1 VWAFRLV
8 FCALTWILVGGAQ
21 AGAFTDGDDVLMVQ
35 GAPDVIHY
43 HPSPDHADRSW
54 MIGVEWQATNHWL
67 VGWSH
72 FNNSFDQL
80 CDYIYV
86 GKSWTLDAVSPNLY
100 LKLTGGVILG
110 YEEPFEN
117 KIPFNNDG
125 VAPGIVPGIGYKYRR
140 LNAQVNLLGT
150 AGLIITIGFDV
161 LK

>member
-1 VWAFRLV
+1 
-8 FCALTWILVGGAQ
+8 
-21 AGAFTDGDDVLMVQ
+21 M
-35 GAPDVIHY
+35 
-43 HPSPDHADRSW
+43 
-54 MIGVEWQATNHWL
+54 
-67 VGWSH
+67 
-72 FNNSFDQL
+72 
-80 CDYIYV
+80 
-86 GKSWTLDAVSPNLY
+86 SPNLY
-100 LKLTGGVILG
+100 LNLTGGVILG